1 MTEIIK
7 ALRNP
12 IVGKN
17 TLADKLQ
24 RKYAPESMSQSSS
37 QPSSDPTPECVVR
50 YTSFVHTDVTFSR
63 RLATTIEREVYKTS
77 SNREKETD
85 SLNSS

>member
-1 MTEIIK
+1 MLSWTEIIK

-24 RKYAPESMSQSSS
+24 RKYAPESMSVISL
-37 QPSSDPTPECVVR
+37 QPSSDSTPECIVR
-50 YTSFVHTDVTFSR
+50 YTSFLKDRMLSFPDDWPPP
-63 RLATTIEREVYKTS
+63 LK
-77 SNREKETD
+77 EKFT
-85 SLNSS
+85 N